1 MKVRK
6 INLMW
11 KFAAHFSHKESNTVF
26 ANFGIIIPYAIMI
39 LSGGY

>member
-1 MKVRK
+1 VKVRK

-11 KFAAHFSHKESNTVF
+11 KFAAHFSHEESNTVF
-26 ANFGIIIPYAIMI
+26 ANVGIIIPYAIMI